1 MQVSDADKQKLVGLL
16 EEFMHLADHVYEN
29 TIRVLREG
37 ITVGH
42 TNIPVG
48 IQSLGMYADL
58 LHGGAYTTPIEELPY
73 YKPAVQKQIQ
83 FDQLKSSSGITFFLK
98 SPLIV
103 DIYAEL
109 DERGNVTHPNPL
121 YIALPTGA
129 KAEQVEVILNSAGGA
144 EHRFPKLL
152 SDQQFYVTKEW
163 SSLFNTVDL
172 VQRSSTAV
180 TTFIAGVGEAL
191 SSETRAIA
199 GLVEARGKAA
209 KK

>member
-1 MQVSDADKQKLVGLL
+1 MEISDADKQKLVGLL
-16 EEFMHLADHVYEN
+16 EEFIKLVDHIYEN

-58 LHGGAYTTPIEELPY
+58 LHGGAYTTPIEDLPY

-83 FDQLKSSSGITFFLK
+83 FEQIKQGSAIGWFLK
-98 SPLIV
+98 APSNI
-103 DIYAEL
+103 DINAEF
-109 DERGNVTHPNPL
+109 DAKGNITHPNPL
-121 YIALPTGA
+121 WIALPNGA
-129 KAEQVEVILNSAGGA
+129 KPEQVEIILNSAGGA

-152 SDQQFYVTKEW
+152 SDQQFYLNKEW

-180 TTFIAGVGEAL
+180 TTLVQAAGEAL